1 MKTSYRTTILAF
13 GNNTG
18 IEVSAENLEALGLSK
33 KPKVDVTINSSY
45 RFTTT
50 VASHTGQYL
59 LSFSKDK
66 RAETGLGTGDN
77 VLVELELNK

>member
-18 IEVSAENLEALGLSK
+18 IEVPAENLEALGPSK
-33 KPKVDVTINSSY
+33 KPKVDVTINDSY

-50 VASHTGQYL
+50 VASRAGRYL

-66 RAETGLGTGDN
+66 RVETGLGAGDN
-77 VLVELELNK
+77 ILVELELGK